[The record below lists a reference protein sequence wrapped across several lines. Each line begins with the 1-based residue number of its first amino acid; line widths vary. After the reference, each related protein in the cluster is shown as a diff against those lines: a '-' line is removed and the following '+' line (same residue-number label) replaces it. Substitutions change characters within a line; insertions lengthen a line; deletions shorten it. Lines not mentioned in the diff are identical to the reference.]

1 MEEALTESSW
11 LAGNEFSLAD
21 IGYARTSPASI
32 ICNCNF
38 SGTSVPIFLIGTTA
52 CASVRDY
59 IEALEKWF
67 NSNCLPLMKEKGLEI
82 RDKVKAIVA
91 E

>member
-1 MEEALTESSW
+1 MSFPSQISATR
-11 LAGNEFSLAD
+11 
-21 IGYARTSPASI
+21 RTLPGSI

-38 SGTSVPIFLIGTTA
+38 SGTSGLIFPIGTTA
-52 CASVRDY
+52 CASAEAY
-59 IEALEKWF
+59 TEALEKWF
-67 NSNCLPLMKEKGLEI
+67 NANYLPLMKEKGLEV

>member
-1 MEEALTESSW
+1 MSFPSQISASR
-11 LAGNEFSLAD
+11 
-21 IGYARTSPASI
+21 RTLPGSI

-38 SGTSVPIFLIGTTA
+38 SGTSGLIFPIGTTA
-52 CASVRDY
+52 CASAGLTRKHWK
-59 IEALEKWF
+59 KWF
-67 NSNCLPLMKEKGLEI
+67 NANYLPLIKEKGLEV